1 MNPLQHL
8 PMSYTKPRLQ
18 RYKRGSTVLKEPQGR
33 EFEVLASVT
42 IEKKCWQIPCIK
54 TSMQNMHDEIDK

>member
-1 MNPLQHL
+1 
-8 PMSYTKPRLQ
+8 MSYTKPRLQ